1 MKRACGGGG
10 NHLPRLRRMSK
21 FYRCIWLFF
30 SDNDDRKVIVWGWRI
45 VRYGMLYRQKWRGF
59 WISWSG
65 EVVEVGVTIV
75 ARFPSLV
82 ERIPCSVVINKGG
95 NVQHLTYP
103 IVCHIYIGICV
114 INEGAHLGHN
124 VIPLR
129 LLFGGNE
136 RKDRSCHCLCS
147 FDSYRIHDLGGS
159 AKNVCRLCNWHTPP
173 ISLHFTCKD
182 THLPNHN
189 GRNILHGSYHR
200 AD

>member
-75 ARFPSLV
+75 ARFPSVV
-82 ERIPCSVVINKGG
+82 ERIPCDVVINEGG
-95 NVQHLTYP
+95 NVEHFAHP
-103 IVCHIYIGICV
+103 IVGAIYIGICV
-114 INEGAHLGHN
+114 INEGNHSPHN
-124 VIPLR
+124 IIPC
-129 LLFGGNE
+129 FNIVE
-136 RKDRSCHCLCS
+136 RWEGFDCH
-147 FDSYRIHDLGGS
+147 
-159 AKNVCRLCNWHTPP
+159 VCCVPLTL
-173 ISLHFTCKD
+173 IEYT
-182 THLPNHN
+182 
-189 GRNILHGSYHR
+189 I
-200 AD
+200 